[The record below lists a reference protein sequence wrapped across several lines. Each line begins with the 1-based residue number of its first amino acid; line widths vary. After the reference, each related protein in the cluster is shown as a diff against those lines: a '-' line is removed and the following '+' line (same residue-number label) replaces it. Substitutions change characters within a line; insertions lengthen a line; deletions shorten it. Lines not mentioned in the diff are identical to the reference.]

1 MNGNSIFLIFVA
13 SRLQRLRGMPVTKD
27 AAYWTARRAK
37 EKQRLADS
45 GRRKRPRGAA
55 PANMRWD
62 DVRGWVNKDDP
73 HQPAEAA
80 VVPLSARCPD
90 ADARW
95 NGLDRD
101 APAAVHVA
109 NSGRAPA
116 AGLASQHPAFLST
129 LVPLLCFATRK
140 GYIRFGMYI

>member
-1 MNGNSIFLIFVA
+1 
-13 SRLQRLRGMPVTKD
+13 MPVTKD

-80 VVPLSARCPD
+80 VASAELYSARSN
-90 ADARW
+90 ATIALHAQVHY
-95 NGLDRD
+95 GLVS
-101 APAAVHVA
+101 P
-109 NSGRAPA
+109 
-116 AGLASQHPAFLST
+116 
-129 LVPLLCFATRK
+129 
-140 GYIRFGMYI
+140 